1 MPRVVTVEHPANEIR
16 RRKRAPA
23 LPGIPT
29 PVKPSHS
36 KAIIHHRPGLAPV
49 RLLKTPERS
58 LVDVV
63 SRAIAHMEE
72 RRTVI
77 PRGEIRAVAL
87 GHAPGRY
94 RLGEIDAAIERLLP
108 GGRAGRNQIPR
119 RRHRLFF

>member
-1 MPRVVTVEHPANEIR
+1 M
-16 RRKRAPA
+16 
-23 LPGIPT
+23 
-29 PVKPSHS
+29 
-36 KAIIHHRPGLAPV
+36 
-49 RLLKTPERS
+49 RLLGTPERS

-94 RLGEIDAAIERLLP
+94 RLEEIDAAIERLCREGELVET
-108 GGRAGRNQIPR
+108 NIPR
-119 RRHRLFF
+119 RRYRLCHRPRDPVGTPDARHDAGGPGKGPAAW